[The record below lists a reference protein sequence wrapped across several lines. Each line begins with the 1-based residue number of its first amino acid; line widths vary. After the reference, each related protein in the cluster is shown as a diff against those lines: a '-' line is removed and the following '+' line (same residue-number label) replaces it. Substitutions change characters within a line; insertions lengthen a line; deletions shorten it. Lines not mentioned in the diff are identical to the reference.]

1 MDDWNETEDPYKI
14 LELDKG
20 SEVTEAEI
28 KKVQSPTPFLKSL
41 SGYAG
46 CMQQEKLLMRHTYCL
61 SALNCKKVFTSAY
74 SQGLTLYRNSC
85 GRKI

>member
-28 KKVQSPTPFLKSL
+28 KKVQSPTPFLTISL
-41 SGYAG
+41 GYAG
-46 CMQQEKLLMRHTYCL
+46 CVQQEQLLMRYAYCL
-61 SALNCKKVFTSAY
+61 SALNSKKVLISAY
-74 SQGLTLYRNSC
+74 SQGLTLYRN
-85 GRKI
+85 